1 MASVNSSHTTK
12 SYATTDLAASLS
24 VVGNAEMASLTIGT
38 NTVDD
43 LDITGN
49 AKLATLNATALT
61 SNGTS
66 TSGAVDIYDN
76 ALVASLV
83 KDSQESDAA
92 VALTTYAKGKAA
104 DGGSITSASGLSGLD
119 TYLAAAASEASASGI
134 VQAWFD
140 TVTKLEVQSTYGGA
154 YADMTSSLPTSAPTR
169 DGANATD
176 FTSTYSGYMNYFFQ
190 KDGSTISTRTV
201 GSVGNQV
208 VSYSF
213 DMVRNAV
220 TNAEATVMGT
230 DEGFDIY
237 AADQVLENF
246 MQGEAYS
253 GSANGST
260 VATVTDLINFI
271 NADTGLATGYGIDVS
286 AAKDSFE
293 KGLYTVS
300 YTYSTGATATAG
312 AVSTSGLLNFTF
324 GTYRSGAAMDLQ
336 AHVTDGNTATGIVT
350 GVIAAINAAGEHTA
364 AAITGG
370 NANQF
375 YVTAKVS
382 GAATLD
388 TSPLHPAPPTL
399 TFVTNSNSTTAALV
413 KEGRGS
419 VSLGS
424 NVAYNYDTATASE
437 ANGAGSGSEFVLS
450 TSKSTLNGLRITLK
464 NTGTV
469 AFAGTTTGTSAVGLA
484 VRNTGSGTTLIL
496 APGTTGSVS
505 DLNGG
510 LIVADVNIDP
520 YVANTGTITYNEAPR
535 TYVASFAQIS
545 SGSTA
550 TVAAAVTGYTNDKTG
565 W

>member
-154 YADMTSSLPTSAPTR
+154 YADMTSSLPTSAPART
-169 DGANATD
+169 GANATD

-190 KDGSTISTRTV
+190 KDKVTATSRTV
-201 GSVGNQV
+201 GSVSNQRI
-208 VSYSF
+208 SYAY
-213 DMVRNAV
+213 DVVRNA
-220 TNAEATVMGT
+220 TTLAETTTLGT
-230 DEGFDIY
+230 DEGFEVY
-237 AADQVLENF
+237 AADVLLEQF
-246 MQGEAYS
+246 MQGEAYA

-271 NADTGLATGYGIDVS
+271 NADTALDTGYGIDMS
-286 AAKDSFE
+286 AAKDGFE
-293 KGLYTVS
+293 KGLYTVT

-312 AVSTSGLLNFTF
+312 AVSNNGLLNFTF
-324 GTYRSGAAMDLQ
+324 GSYRSGAAMDLQ
-336 AHVTDGNTATGIVT
+336 AHVTDGNGAAGITT
-350 GVIAAINAAGEHTA
+350 GVIAAINGTGEYSAAL
-364 AAITGG
+364 TGG

-375 YVTAKVS
+375 YVTALVS
-382 GAATLD
+382 GTGAAD
-388 TSPLHPAPPTL
+388 TSPLHPASPTL
-399 TFVTNSNSTTAALV
+399 TFVTNSNSTTASLV
-413 KEGRGS
+413 KEARGS

-437 ANGAGSGSEFVLS
+437 ANGSGEGSEFVLS
-450 TSKSTLNGLRITLK
+450 NTKSTLNGLRLTVT
-464 NTGTV
+464 NSGSV
-469 AFAGTTTGTSAVGLA
+469 AFAGTQSTTVKVGVAQRNTASNTAIVGVTTSAVTDIA
-484 VRNTGSGTTLIL
+484 ANI
-496 APGTTGSVS
+496 
-505 DLNGG
+505 
-510 LIVADVNIDP
+510 IVAGTNIAT
-520 YVANTGTITYNEAPR
+520 YVANTGTVDNNESTALY
-535 TYVASFAQIS
+535 TATFASIS
-545 SGSTA
+545 SGSSG
-550 TVAAAVTGYTNDKTG
+550 TVTSGVTGYTNNKTG